1 MCTLE
6 PWGGGSE
13 GSLDLRLWGH
23 SPIATA
29 GSAGVPAT
37 APSEFSLALGPS
49 PFESIWKVL
58 WEAGPCVQVHRAW
71 MRAGASGEV
80 LA

>member
-1 MCTLE
+1 M
-6 PWGGGSE
+6 
-13 GSLDLRLWGH
+13 
-23 SPIATA
+23 
-29 GSAGVPAT
+29 

-58 WEAGPCVQVHRAW
+58 WEAGPCVKVHGAW